1 MAVRRPLYWTG
12 DGLRPMS
19 DAMIDDIVDRAVA
32 LYNNNPSVTLDVV
45 SDNGNL
51 RTMNDTRFEAGDAT
65 RRSGRYS
72 TEAETPDIEEVVIYN
87 DRIDQTVASG
97 TSYPTNT
104 DNIAFPTYQT
114 GSDVRTMTRGDFVD
128 TFIKPAIDKLLTS
141 TVAGYTVISDAA
153 TAPNT
158 VEAVDNTPIFI
169 NTIADVSKFTAVGI
183 PETKD
188 QPETV
193 DSYKLYRYKNTT
205 PAALSQ
211 KPLKLTSRTDPHIQ
225 QMSDTE
231 LNDLLEDTIRHTA
244 ANDTT
249 AAHRIRYNI
258 NVVGGTN
265 RGSPMLDT
273 RLNGTSAAGYT
284 QKPLGIYDN
293 YYETQEFPNGIE
305 TTINT
310 YNLTITKS

>member
-45 SDNGNL
+45 SDNGSL
-51 RTMNDTRFEAGDAT
+51 PAMDDTRFEAGDAT
-65 RRSGRYS
+65 RRSGRYA
-72 TEAETPDIEEVVIYN
+72 TEAETPDIEEVAVTY
-87 DRIDQTVASG
+87 DKIDQTIASG

-153 TAPNT
+153 TPPNT
-158 VEAVDNTPIFI
+158 VEAVDTTPIFI
-169 NTIADVSKFTAVGI
+169 NTIADVTKFTAAGI
-183 PETKD
+183 PEAKD
-188 QPETV
+188 QPETI
-193 DSYKLYRYKNTT
+193 DTYKLYRYKVTT

-211 KPLKLTSRTDPHIQ
+211 QPLKLTSRTDPHIQ
-225 QMSDTE
+225 QMSDTD
-231 LNDLLEDTIRHTA
+231 LNALLEDSIRHAA
-244 ANDTT
+244 ANDTSG
-249 AAHRIRYNI
+249 AHRIRYNI
-258 NVVGGTN
+258 NETGGSN

-273 RLNGTSAAGYT
+273 RLNGTSATGYT
-284 QKPLGIYDN
+284 QKPLVDN